1 MTRVSRTESGT
12 RISTGR
18 AAMVGTPVSPPTGFA
33 RRCEGP
39 VGIATHFFKKVL
51 SMLDSRRS
59 ASEERPRLRH
69 QTILLAN
76 LVRDQFC

>member
-1 MTRVSRTESGT
+1 MIPGESHREWHQDWHRAGGHGGYPGQRPNGIRASVRRTCWN
-12 RISTGR
+12 RPI
-18 AAMVGTPVSPPTGFA
+18 
-33 RRCEGP
+33 
-39 VGIATHFFKKVL
+39 FKKVL
-51 SMLDSRRS
+51 SMLDRRRS